1 MKKKLALL
9 LIGCAVAMPAI
20 AADEYTIDPDHTY
33 PMFEVSHMGFSIQR
47 GRFNKTRGTIVLDQ
61 AAKRGSIDLVIDVGS
76 LDMGFPVWDAQLASE
91 GYFDTENYPTMTY
104 RSAALIFEGDKLV
117 GADGFLTL
125 LGVSKPVRLTVS
137 NFKCGVHLIFKKPMC
152 GAEISTTIRRSEFGM
167 TRDLSL
173 VGDEVRIHS
182 PIEAMKN

>member
-1 MKKKLALL
+1 MKKKIALL
-9 LIGCAVAMPAI
+9 LIGCVVAIPAA

-47 GRFNKTRGTIVLDQ
+47 GRFNKTRGKIVLDQ

-104 RSAALIFEGDKLV
+104 KSAELIFDGDRLT

-125 LGVSKPVRLTVS
+125 LGVSKPVRLAVS

-152 GAEISTTIRRSEFGM
+152 GAEISTTIRRSDFGM
-167 TRDLSL
+167 TKDLSL
-173 VGDEVRIHS
+173 VGDEVRIYA